1 MRDTS
6 SIDNMRDAMM
16 AAIIDLAKEH
26 KEVVFLDADLS
37 SCINSGLFQKEFPD
51 RFFNV
56 GIAEAN
62 MVGVASG
69 LSSMGFVPYAH
80 SFGCFSSRRA
90 YDQFFLSANYAGQ
103 RVHLIGTDAGVTAQ
117 INGGTHM
124 PFEDVGMMRL
134 IPDLIIL
141 DPSDTQSCYELTLQ
155 AFESG
160 HCSYT
165 RLRRKGASHRYA
177 PGQVKLGK
185 GNVLAD
191 GKDLAI
197 IASDEV
203 IVNEAEKAVE
213 MLSKKG
219 IKATLVDMHTV
230 KPLDTE
236 LLEKVSKET
245 GHVLVC
251 ENARYAGGLGEAV
264 AAHLA
269 KTYPAKMDFVC
280 VDERFGEVGNLAY
293 LMKTFNLT
301 AEDMVAKAEALLKR

>member
-1 MRDTS
+1 MRNTS
-6 SIDNMRDAMM
+6 DIANMRDAMM
-16 AAIIDLAKEH
+16 AAVIDLAREH

-37 SCINSGLFQKEFPD
+37 SCINSVPFQKEFPK

-62 MVGVASG
+62 MVGVAAG

-90 YDQFFLSANYAGQ
+90 YDQFFLSVNYAGQ

-124 PFEDVGMMRL
+124 PLEDVGLMRL
-134 IPDLIIL
+134 IPDLIVL
-141 DPSDTQSCYELTLQ
+141 DPSDAQSCYDLTIQ
-155 AFESG
+155 AYQSG
-160 HCSYT
+160 HSSYT
-165 RLRRKGASHRYA
+165 RIRRKGVTHRYA
-177 PGQVKLGK
+177 PGQVTLGK
-185 GNVLAD
+185 ANVLAD

-197 IASDEV
+197 VASDEV
-203 IVNEAEKAVE
+203 IVNEAVKAVE
-213 MLSKKG
+213 ALSQSG
-219 IKATLVDMHTV
+219 IHATLIDMHTI
-230 KPLDTE
+230 KPLDTDI
-236 LLEKVSKET
+236 LDKVSQET

-269 KTYPAKMDFVC
+269 TTYPAKMDFVC
-280 VDERFGEVGNLAY
+280 VGEKFGEVGKLDY
-293 LMKTFNLT
+293 LLKAFHLT
-301 AEDMVAKAEALLKR
+301 SADIVAKAQALVRR